1 MRTYLTH
8 KRPTILITPEQ
19 DSIWLQLHE
28 TTWVKAHDWKQSP
41 CELKIHRKW
50 SYSTNIWV
58 ICFTTMKS
66 KLIWRFR
73 KSRRCGFPVE
83 KFKGCDDG
91 QVSRLLQRM
100 GLMEGREVG
109 GESGLPSKPFVAFTS
124 VSNFIVLCNL
134 IKVVQLVR
142 KCPN

>member
-1 MRTYLTH
+1 
-8 KRPTILITPEQ
+8 
-19 DSIWLQLHE
+19 
-28 TTWVKAHDWKQSP
+28 
-41 CELKIHRKW
+41 
-50 SYSTNIWV
+50 
-58 ICFTTMKS
+58 MKS

-100 GLMEGREVG
+100 GLMEGREVRG
-109 GESGLPSKPFVAFTS
+109 KSGLPSKPFVAFTS